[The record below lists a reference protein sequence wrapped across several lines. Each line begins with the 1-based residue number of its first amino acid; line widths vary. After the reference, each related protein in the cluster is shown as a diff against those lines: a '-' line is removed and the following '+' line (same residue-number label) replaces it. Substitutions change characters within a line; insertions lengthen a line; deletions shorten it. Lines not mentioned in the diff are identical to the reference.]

1 MLKEY
6 FRVGSRIVELT
17 MSKVNDLHALWQV
30 LLVEHVTVNPDY
42 FLFMLGK
49 NTEYTHKPSFDPPFT
64 EAAVVH
70 KKQRFYGNGES
81 WPYMA

>member
-17 MSKVNDLHALWQV
+17 MSKVHYLHALWQV
-30 LLVEHVTVNPDY
+30 LLVEHVTDNPDY

-49 NTEYTHKPSFDPPFT
+49 NTEHTHKPSFDLPFT
-64 EAAVVH
+64 KAAVVN
-70 KKQRFYGNGES
+70 KKQRLYALALYG
-81 WPYMA
+81 